1 MPSVEPH
8 SSSETSEGRNR
19 ERSSMKSKWLTLLCV
34 GPLGLMVWLCP
45 SQGDVALAAD
55 NESATTEL
63 SSPDQRKC
71 AVELLRQAAAELR
84 ANHFDTARS
93 LAKQAADLNA
103 TYSLFDVRPEHVLA
117 EIERK
122 ERSAGAIVRG
132 SVADPEHPV
141 VQTLKPKASL
151 VAAAAPLAGTPPAVA
166 PPSDPFA

>member
-1 MPSVEPH
+1 
-8 SSSETSEGRNR
+8 
-19 ERSSMKSKWLTLLCV
+19 MKSKWLTLLFV
-34 GPLGLMVWLCP
+34 SSLGPMVWLCP
-45 SQGDVALAAD
+45 SSDALGFAD
-55 NESATTEL
+55 DGGPTGYEL
-63 SSPDQRKC
+63 EGAEVRRR
-71 AVELLRQAAAELR
+71 ALLLLRQATVEMQ
-84 ANHFDTARS
+84 ANRWDAARS
-93 LAKQAADLNA
+93 LAKQAANLNA
-103 TYSLFDVRPEHVLA
+103 TYSLFDVRPEHVFA